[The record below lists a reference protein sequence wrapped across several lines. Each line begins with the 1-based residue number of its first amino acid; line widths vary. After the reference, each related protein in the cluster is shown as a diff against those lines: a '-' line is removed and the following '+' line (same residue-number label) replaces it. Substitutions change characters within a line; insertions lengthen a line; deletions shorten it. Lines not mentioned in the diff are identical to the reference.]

1 MSQDIIMG
9 IPIKIKIELLKML
22 HKASRDPTTGR
33 PWFQHKLIP
42 YGLCHIA
49 HCRRAAFLTLS
60 SCPSGAEKNE
70 SLSLRQMPAGTCG
83 FHSKTG
89 PMSSAGTPWMGNL
102 ESIAT
107 CTERPQQR
115 CVGSS
120 ADILPHSVSMED
132 SKVCLHLPVRQV

>member
-22 HKASRDPTTGR
+22 HKASRDP
-33 PWFQHKLIP
+33 
-42 YGLCHIA
+42 
-49 HCRRAAFLTLS
+49 TLS